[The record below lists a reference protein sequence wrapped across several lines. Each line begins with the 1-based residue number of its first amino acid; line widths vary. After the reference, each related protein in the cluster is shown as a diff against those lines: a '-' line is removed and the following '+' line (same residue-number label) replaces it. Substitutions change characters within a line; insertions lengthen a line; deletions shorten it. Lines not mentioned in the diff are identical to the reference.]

1 MHKDNQ
7 YPFYLIRIAAHNFIH
22 LCLMVKQGLWFI
34 IVLMQLAAIAQNN
47 AGTAYLNAG
56 YLNPVDFAEIS
67 SPQPRFHSSFRNYS
81 GLQLALLKDSLIP
94 FRSVHAA
101 QAGFLISQKK
111 QHGFHALPLI
121 DVEAGL
127 DVLQKKFISSTA
139 AGMQLRYEYGKN
151 FAAQL
156 SYIGGTV
163 SFPFFIDTAM
173 SGTKILPEYGRLH
186 NINNSALSSF
196 SNLSGYMSWISK
208 NKVFNLQAGRGKF
221 FIGDG
226 YRSVLLS
233 DFASPYPYLRAGA
246 TVWKLQYQVWYTMFN
261 DTAAATNKWHKYSK
275 KYGAFH
281 YLSYNV
287 NKHISFGV
295 FENVIWRGS
304 DTNQTRGY
312 ELNYLN
318 PLVFYRPQE
327 YALGSPD
334 NSMLGLNVAINLAR
348 KIKVYGQLALDEFYL
363 KEIRARAGWW
373 ANKQAWQVGAKW
385 INAGGIKGLKL
396 QLEYNEVRPFTYS
409 HGIPSQN
416 YAHFGWALAHPS
428 GSNFR
433 EGLLLGTYNKGRW
446 QGGCNL
452 WYLYQ
457 GKDTTNT
464 SGNIGA
470 NIFRTYTQRAK
481 EYGNVVGQGVLHKT
495 LQSQLTLAY
504 LLHEKAQVWLELGYV
519 QRSVKSSLGYRLENP
534 YIYLSLNSRVWNRY
548 RDY

>member
-1 MHKDNQ
+1 MAKLSL
-7 YPFYLIRIAAHNFIH
+7 F
-22 LCLMVKQGLWFI
+22 
-34 IVLMQLAAIAQNN
+34 VLFVVLHVRVIAQNN
-47 AGTAYLNAG
+47 AVNAYLNAG

-67 SPQPRFHSSFRNYS
+67 SPQPGFHSSFRNYS
-81 GLQLALLKDSLIP
+81 GMQLALLKDSLIP

-101 QAGFLISQKK
+101 DAGFLISQKK
-111 QHGFHALPLI
+111 QHRFNVLPLV

-127 DVLQKKFISSTA
+127 DVLQKKFIPTA
-139 AGMQLRYEYGKN
+139 ATGLQLRYEYGKN
-151 FAAQL
+151 FASQL
-156 SYIGGTV
+156 SYIGGIAA
-163 SFPFFIDTAM
+163 FPFFTDTALA
-173 SGTKILPEYGRLH
+173 GIKVLPEHGRLYST
-186 NINNSALSSF
+186 NTTVLSAF
-196 SNLSGYMSWISK
+196 SNLSGYMSWMSK

-233 DFASPYPYLRAGA
+233 DFASPYPYVRAGA
-246 TVWKLQYQVWYTMFN
+246 TVWKLQYQVWYTVFN
-261 DTAAATNKWHKYSK
+261 DTALATNKWYKYSK

-287 NKHISFGV
+287 NKRISFGV

-327 YALGSPD
+327 YSLGSPD
-334 NSMLGLNVAINLAR
+334 NAMLGANVAVNIAR

-385 INAGGIKGLKL
+385 INAAGIKGLKL

-416 YAHFGWALAHPS
+416 YAQYGWALAHPA

-433 EGLLLGTYNKGRW
+433 EALLIGNYNKGRW
-446 QGGCNL
+446 QAGVNL

-457 GKDTTNT
+457 GKDTTNN
-464 SGNIGA
+464 SSNVGA

-481 EYGNVVGQGVLHKT
+481 EYGNAVGQGVLHKT

-519 QRSVKSSLGYRLENP
+519 QRSVNSSLGYLLENP